1 MFRLFFKDEEKKP
14 VDEQIDA
21 VLDEMNTKGVTSDEY
36 PKLMSYLER
45 LNKLKLN
52 NKLPPVSRDTIALIA
67 GNLLGILMIVMYEQ
81 KHVMTSKGFNQ
92 IIRPNKTN

>member
-21 VLDEMNTKGVTSDEY
+21 VLIEMGVKGVNADEY
-36 PKLMSYLER
+36 SKLMGYLER
-45 LNKLKLN
+45 LNKLKQT
-52 NKLPPVSRDTIALIA
+52 NKLPHVSRDTIALIA
-67 GNLLGILMIVMYEQ
+67 GNLLGILLIVAYEQ

-92 IIRPNKTN
+92 IIRPNRPN